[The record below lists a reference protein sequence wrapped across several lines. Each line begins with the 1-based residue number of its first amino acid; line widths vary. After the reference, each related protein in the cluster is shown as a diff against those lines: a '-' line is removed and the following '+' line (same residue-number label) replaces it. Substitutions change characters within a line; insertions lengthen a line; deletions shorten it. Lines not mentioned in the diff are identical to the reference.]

1 MTMLIQSPGTR
12 PEQGPRLK
20 DGNGSAGA
28 PVHSAQCPWWSG
40 RKFPGLCPTAWVVT
54 LRRERHDRSEH
65 YKHAQ
70 RELMEEAK
78 SIAGV
83 AEVAEVYARIA
94 PAVDDEVHFAN
105 VVNGYS
111 TGANETA

>member
-1 MTMLIQSPGTR
+1 MTDQST
-12 PEQGPRLK
+12 Q
-20 DGNGSAGA
+20 D
-28 PVHSAQCPWWSG
+28 
-40 RKFPGLCPTAWVVT
+40 
-54 LRRERHDRSEH
+54 
-65 YKHAQ
+65 AQ

-94 PAVDDEVHFAN
+94 PAVEAQVHFAN